1 MWINN
6 KRKQCCSELMDSTLV
21 IRLMTEPNKILVQV
35 KRQGARANAAQQL
48 TMSKLALQIKSS
60 RDKKLTAS
68 STYQFSSVT

>member
-1 MWINN
+1 
-6 KRKQCCSELMDSTLV
+6 MDSTLV

>member
-1 MWINN
+1 
-6 KRKQCCSELMDSTLV
+6 
-21 IRLMTEPNKILVQV
+21 MTEPNKILVQV